1 MANKDVPLFRVP
13 RIRLGQKSFH
23 PKEAQEQHLQRE
35 ITTLTSEARMENK
48 PNKRERVEEGYKGT
62 PLPTTSQTNNPK
74 IVPPQGGSGTAPPQ
88 GQNKPKK

>member
-1 MANKDVPLFRVP
+1 
-13 RIRLGQKSFH
+13 
-23 PKEAQEQHLQRE
+23 
-35 ITTLTSEARMENK
+35 MENK